1 MGFFSD
7 LSSMLQLQKVLEVR
21 SLTCTKPSRV
31 LLKLAVI
38 LLGSERA
45 RLTAGWAVWV
55 FKSATRLQ
63 TILGLCRYRLPVCF
77 VFSLGPIAH
86 SEYVVG
92 LVYFSSVK
100 YRPIGHSQ
108 VSIAWPGDCN

>member
-1 MGFFSD
+1 MVLVVFFSD
-7 LSSMLQLQKVLEVR
+7 LSSMLQLQKVLEVH
-21 SLTCTKPSRV
+21 SLTVTKPSHV
-31 LLKLAVI
+31 LLK

-45 RLTAGWAVWV
+45 RLTAGWEVWV
-55 FKSATRLQ
+55 FKSATRLR
-63 TILGLCRYRLPVCF
+63 TILGLCRYRLSVCF

-100 YRPIGHSQ
+100 YRPIRHSQ
-108 VSIAWPGDCN
+108 VSIAWPGHCN